1 MNLVEN
7 YIKKIYSEEDITE
20 EYREQIK
27 KEPSEKLIQVD
38 IEYNCYGSVRRDKMT
53 FIQSMWE
60 EAKRKGYFLGQNND
74 FIKEMEERLWI

>member
-20 EYREQIK
+20 KYREQIK
-27 KEPSEKLIQVD
+27 KELSEKLIQVD

-53 FIQSMWE
+53 FLQSMWE

-74 FIKEMEERLWI
+74 SI